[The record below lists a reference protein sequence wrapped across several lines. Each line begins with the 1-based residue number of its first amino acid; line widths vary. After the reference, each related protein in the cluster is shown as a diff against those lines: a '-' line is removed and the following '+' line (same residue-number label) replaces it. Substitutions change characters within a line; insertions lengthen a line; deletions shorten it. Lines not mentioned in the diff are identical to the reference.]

1 MRLCFLGDDPVVRD
15 HARRLWERHDVVIV
29 VPGRDEP
36 VAGEL
41 TPDEAEREWFDIAIA
56 GDWRSTARLFSI
68 PAERYVRHVAQI
80 EHRVLPL
87 SSPDRIPAALA
98 LDLPLDFTA

>member
-1 MRLCFLGDDPVVRD
+1 MRLCFLGDDPVVRE
-15 HARRLWERHDVVIV
+15 HAHRLRARHDVTIV

-36 VAGEL
+36 VAGEM
-41 TPDEAEREWFDIAIA
+41 TPDEAERERFDVAIA
-56 GDWRSTARLFSI
+56 GDWRSSARLFAI

-98 LDLPLDFTA
+98 L